1 MRKKSFQSMSYKI
14 EVFTGIRP
22 TRDLTIANYL
32 GAVKP
37 VVELQNQG
45 FSTMVFVADLHA
57 LTDNEPS
64 LVKKYIPEI
73 VADYIALG
81 LDPSKTKIYLQSD
94 LVSEISIF
102 TLLLSRQINVA
113 ELLRIPT
120 LKDKLKKKDQPETSN
135 AFLLLYPVMMAADI
149 LLNRSQKIPVGED
162 QMPHLEM
169 VRELARRFNKK
180 YANILPLPEVLQIKS
195 YRILSLK
202 GEGKMSKTNPQGA
215 IFLTDNLKTINRKVR
230 MAETA
235 FEGVMSEKLESH
247 ILIAKGLAKTDK
259 ERQEIEFL
267 IKEHKNKKRV
277 MGRFKE
283 IFSEII
289 QNFLK
294 EFQIKR
300 KKIIQNSSYI
310 SRVLKE
316 GKLIAKENAKE
327 TLEGVQ
333 KVFWA

>member
-1 MRKKSFQSMSYKI
+1 MNYRV

-37 VVELQNQG
+37 VVKLQNQG

-73 VADYIALG
+73 VADYIAFG

-94 LVSEISIF
+94 LVSEISVF

-113 ELLRIPT
+113 ELLRVPT
-120 LKDKLKKKDQPETSN
+120 LKDKLKKKDQPETAN
-135 AFLLLYPVMMAADI
+135 VLLFLYPVMMAADI
-149 LLNRSQKIPVGED
+149 LLNRAQKIPVGED
-162 QMPHLEM
+162 QIPHLEM
-169 VRELARRFNKK
+169 VRELGRRFNKK
-180 YANILPLPEVLQIKS
+180 YGNILPLPEVLQIKS

-215 IFLTDNLKTINRKVR
+215 IFLTDDLKIISRKVK

-235 FEGVMSEKLESH
+235 FEGVMNEKLESH
-247 ILIAKGLAKTDK
+247 ILIAKELAKTEK

-267 IKEHKNKKRV
+267 VKEHKAKKRV
-277 MGRFKE
+277 MKRFKE
-283 IFSEII
+283 LFNQII
-289 QNFLK
+289 QDFLK

-300 KKIIQNSSYI
+300 KKIIQNPSYI

-316 GKLIAKENAKE
+316 GALIAKKNAQE
-327 TLEGVQ
+327 TLEGVRR
-333 KVFWA
+333 VFEA